1 MRQSGPA
8 RIICSLAFA
17 AALFLLISAVSRY
30 LMLQAFAPDDLAK
43 LTGAEK
49 YDVFRT
55 GTLYDIRAFTL
66 TFAPFLLVMI
76 LGSAFRSPR
85 TVGIAFRT
93 GGVFTAFVLIVFSVI
108 NFYFYRTYNSYIDVF
123 IFSAFDEDAEAV
135 MKTVV
140 HDYPLGRALTAA
152 ALGLLLLVYIF
163 RKADALFSGAR
174 LPGTPGRHGE
184 RPWRESWC

>member
-140 HDYPLGRALTAA
+140 HDYPLG
-152 ALGLLLLVYIF
+152 GLSL
-163 RKADALFSGAR
+163 RQPSGFSSLYTSSGR
-174 LPGTPGRHGE
+174 RTRCSPERGFPGTPGRHGE